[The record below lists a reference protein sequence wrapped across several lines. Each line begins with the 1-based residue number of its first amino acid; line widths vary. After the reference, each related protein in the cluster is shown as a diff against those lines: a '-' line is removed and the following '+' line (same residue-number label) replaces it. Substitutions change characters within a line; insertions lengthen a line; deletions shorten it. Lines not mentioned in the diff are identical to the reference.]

1 MTKRR
6 ALLIGVPEYRS
17 DGIENLPV
25 VRKDLE
31 VLNSSLEQS
40 GYRVRS
46 LGVDNAS
53 LLTRSTIINSLR
65 QECKKARGVET
76 LLLYF
81 SGHGLHYNGR
91 DYLVPADAFLDDD
104 PDYIE
109 EYLVSTD
116 LSNIIDQAEAKTII
130 FVIDACREGVKLG
143 VKQTYLASWSRGE
156 RRKASK
162 RNFVV
167 VFACGSGQVS
177 QYLKGEAGFSLFS
190 KALAEVLAPEH
201 PACTLGEVLEATKSR
216 LDALVAQHVKQ
227 PQQIHYC
234 CESLVDTTPLSQVI
248 CESLTAKALRGENSY
263 SWAEAAL
270 ESSLWQDK
278 ETEENSTSS
287 RLKQQFIRILT
298 ACWQQWQASIQ
309 AMPND
314 PWRDEN
320 LPIRVLESL
329 ELLVL
334 RSNPPVQLSAAE
346 VALVIA
352 VPFVREAVLAS
363 ALVQAAKAN
372 PLACEATG
380 TTGDFRDSLHK
391 LHQSEPRFF
400 RKAKRLEE
408 QEQIAEKNAV
418 MSWLVHRCLRKT
430 LEVWMPESQGGYL
443 ADDFVKALQKFGQCS
458 SRLVRDALNWKRL
471 LELARCTLVDPE
483 RIDRDD
489 RPDAL
494 HSRLIVGSYREEQQV
509 REKMLAYLLK
519 MAWLL
524 AIDVRHLS
532 TVLVDHIG
540 MADPL
545 DLQDV
550 HRLVNCYQTR
560 WNPVGVGRNL
570 AATCYHP
577 AIDVALKEHVQQ
589 ADEFLGQILRRIGE
603 RRGEMEALAGFPK
616 HFMSDGIIAARD
628 NHGPVYQKP
637 HVNFQLAHDEIRELL
652 MGEQLYGDPGLAI
665 RELYQ
670 NALDACRYRAAR
682 LEYLREVE
690 TRRRGDAETR
700 GHGEWES
707 QPRFRYQDSAAW
719 QGEIIFRQ
727 EKDENG
733 REYIECQDN
742 GIGMDMEHL
751 SKCFARAGR
760 RFADLPE
767 FIEEQAAWL
776 KCDPPIKLYPNS
788 QFGVGVLSYFMLAD
802 EIEVETCRLDH
813 QGKPGE
819 KLLVR
824 IPGSSGLFRVQP
836 LGIGSDSGTRVR
848 LYLNRTHHE
857 GQRISCIEIL
867 RQLLWIAEFPTEVRQ
882 GARREI
888 WEVGQLKHPELPP
901 HRCFRAGDNLWWVAH
916 EYPGDEGC
924 ILSDGLRTEETQSG
938 VVVNLRQDY
947 YPRLTVDRKKIVE
960 CDKKY
965 IQDLLIKGTEFL
977 QEWEFLTLSWM
988 WEFSREYPNIG
999 FHIVQYILP
1008 QRPQIRLRE
1017 PGLRHVDISVL
1028 QVGCFE
1034 MDRWLLVLGI
1044 RRSLTLMPWWIIPY
1058 RTALWG
1064 SYGLLKLSDVCFP
1077 SIPLSMQPESC
1088 PVLDPID
1095 AAVFN
1100 KSIGHEKQR
1109 IFDVHLD
1116 GSIPP
1121 AQIIFA
1127 AWYLNQPILEILH
1140 RLQRFAALGLE
1151 VASVTQNTSDNLVL
1165 TEEDLIAFTERIERK
1180 DKAPWG
1186 KKYIPIGQLV
1196 LASARINEPIVQ
1208 TLARYQKFAF
1218 LDLEIPEVEPKSLAN
1233 LMATPEDVVIFSA
1246 SLDGKYPYPSKRHN
1260 KLFLSHLVQA
1270 TSKLSEP
1277 ISATW
1282 KRVERFVPLGIDLP
1296 KIDIDSWENL
1306 NMSSEELDAYKPFL
1320 DAIGH
1325 PEPDWNFAAA
1335 LVFAATR
1342 LHETVAQTFRRLHK
1356 FKQLEPILPEVDLA
1370 LLEEITITPEDATL
1384 LSEWLSGQVAY
1395 SSQFIAIEHIILAA
1409 AQLKE
1414 TIEQVIQRLQRF
1426 EFLGLEIP
1434 EIDEDLTALNEF
1446 IADKKNLIALSER
1459 LNGRYPLL
1467 EGEVH
1472 PARVVVAACEL
1483 DEPVPVTL
1491 TRIRRF
1497 AHLFEITLPESL

>member
-1 MTKRR
+1 MKKRR
-6 ALLIGVPEYRS
+6 ALLIGVPEYES
-17 DGIENLPV
+17 DAIKNLPV
-25 VRKDLE
+25 VCQDLE
-31 VLNSSLEQS
+31 ALNFSLEQS
-40 GYRVRS
+40 GYRVSS
-46 LGVDNAS
+46 LGTDNAS
-53 LLTRSTIINSLR
+53 QLTRNKIRYSLR
-65 QECKKARGVET
+65 RECREAKGIEI

-91 DYLVPADAFLDDD
+91 DYLVPADAFLDD
-104 PDYIE
+104 PESIE

-116 LSNIIDQAEAKTII
+116 LSNIIDQADAKTII

-156 RRKASK
+156 RNKASK

-177 QYLKGEAGFSLFS
+177 QYVRGEAGFSLFS
-190 KALAEVLAPEH
+190 KALAEVLDPQH

-216 LDALVAQHVKQ
+216 LDALVTEHGKQ
-227 PQQIHYC
+227 AQQIHYC
-234 CESLVDTTPLSQVI
+234 FESLVDTTPLSQVI

-270 ESSLWQDK
+270 ESSLWQDE
-278 ETEENSTSS
+278 ETEENSNSTSS

-363 ALVQAAKAN
+363 ALVQAAKTN
-372 PLACEATG
+372 PLACEATD
-380 TTGDFRDSLHK
+380 TTGSFRDSLQK

-408 QEQIAEKNAV
+408 QGQIAEKDAV
-418 MSWLVHRCLRKT
+418 MSWLVHRCLRKS
-430 LEVWMPESQGGYL
+430 LEVWIPESEGGYL
-443 ADDFVKALQKFGQCS
+443 ADDFVKALQKFGKCS
-458 SRLVRDALNWKRL
+458 TRLVRDALNWKRS

-483 RIDRDD
+483 RIDRED
-489 RPDAL
+489 RPNAL
-494 HSRLIVGSYREEQQV
+494 QSRLIVGSYREEQPI

-524 AIDVRHLS
+524 AIDTRHLS

-545 DLQDV
+545 DLQDL
-550 HRLVNCYQTR
+550 HRLVNSTQTR

-570 AATCYHP
+570 TATCHHP
-577 AIDVALKEHVQQ
+577 AIDVALKEHLQQ

-616 HFMSDGIIAARD
+616 HLMSDGIIAARD
-628 NHGPVYQKP
+628 NSGPVYQKP
-637 HVNFQLAHDEIRELL
+637 HINFQLAHDEIRELL

-682 LEYLREVE
+682 LEYLTRVDGE
-690 TRRRGDAETR
+690 TRR
-700 GHGEWES
+700 EWES

-719 QGEIIFRQ
+719 QGQIIFRQ

-751 SKCFARAGR
+751 SKCFASAGR

-888 WEVGQLKHPELPP
+888 WEVNQLKHPYLPQ
-901 HRCFRAGDNLWWVAH
+901 HHCLRAGDNLWWVAH
-916 EYPGDEGC
+916 EYRGC
-924 ILSDGLRTEETQSG
+924 ILSDGLRTEERQSG
-938 VVVNLRQDY
+938 VVVNLHQDY

-960 CDKKY
+960 YDKKY
-965 IQDLLIKGTEFL
+965 VQDLLIQGAEVL
-977 QEWEFLTLSWM
+977 QEWEFLSLSWL
-988 WEFSREYPNIG
+988 WEFSEEYPNVG
-999 FHIVQYILP
+999 CHIVHSIL
-1008 QRPQIRLRE
+1008 QKRPQLRLGTRNFNNLE
-1017 PGLRHVDISVL
+1017 ISIL

-1034 MDRWLLVLGI
+1034 MDSNLLKGNFSYRDI
-1044 RRSLTLMPWWIIPY
+1044 ISCMPWWIIPY
-1058 RTALWG
+1058 RILLWKR
-1064 SYGLLKLSDVCFP
+1064 YGLVRLSNACLE
-1077 SIPLSMQPESC
+1077 SIPPSMRSEYC

-1095 AAVFN
+1095 AAIFN
-1100 KSIGHEKQR
+1100 SNIGHVSR
-1109 IFDVHLD
+1109 YLSYINFDVN
-1116 GSIPP
+1116 IPP

-1127 AWYLNQPILEILH
+1127 AWYLNQPIREILQ

-1151 VASVTQNTSDNLVL
+1151 LASIDQNIPDELVI
-1165 TEEDLIAFTERIERK
+1165 TEKDVIAFSTIINRK
-1180 DKAPWG
+1180 DKDPWND
-1186 KKYIPIGQLV
+1186 KYIPIGQLV
-1196 LASARINEPIVQ
+1196 LASARINEPIAQ

-1218 LDLEIPEVEPKSLAN
+1218 LGLEIPEVEPQSLVD
-1233 LMATPEDVVIFSA
+1233 LMATPEDVVIFS
-1246 SLDGKYPYPSKRHN
+1246 SRLDGKYPYPSRKHN
-1260 KLFLSHLVQA
+1260 RLSLSHLVEA
-1270 TSKLSEP
+1270 ARKLNEP

-1282 KRVERFVPLGIDLP
+1282 KQVERFVPLGIDLP
-1296 KIDIDSWENL
+1296 KIDIESWENL
-1306 NMSSEELDAYKPFL
+1306 NISSEELDAYEPFI
-1320 DAIGH
+1320 DTIGH
-1325 PEPDWNFAAA
+1325 PKPDWNLAAA

-1342 LHETVAQTFRRLHK
+1342 LNETLAQTFSRFQN
-1356 FKQLEPILPEVDLA
+1356 FKELEPIVPEVDLA
-1370 LLEEITITPEDATL
+1370 LLEKITITPEDAIL
-1384 LSEWLSGQVAY
+1384 LSEELDGRAVYPSKR
-1395 SSQFIAIEHIILAA
+1395 IAVVHIITAA

-1434 EIDEDLTALNEF
+1434 EIDEDLTALTEF
-1446 IADKKNLIALSER
+1446 IADNKNLIALSER
-1459 LNGRYPLL
+1459 LTGRYPLL
-1467 EGEVH
+1467 KGEIH
-1472 PARVVVAACEL
+1472 LARVVVAACEL

-1491 TRIRRF
+1491 ERMRRF